1 MCPASSRRR
10 IERPYDVD
18 IYRVALTP
26 ARLDVK
32 ASAADGLLDPV
43 VRLRS
48 CDTALSTTHDDDCLL
63 GASRRRTRRIA
74 DVSVS
79 VAVLNQRRHIMV
91 SAWQSGLQPCRRWIG

>member
-1 MCPASSRRR
+1 MTWTFTA
-10 IERPYDVD
+10 
-18 IYRVALTP
+18 ALTP

-63 GASRRRTRRIA
+63 GAADDGPDGSRTYRYPWRF
-74 DVSVS
+74 
-79 VAVLNQRRHIMV
+79 
-91 SAWQSGLQPCRRWIG
+91 